1 MTPEIII
8 DGESLT
14 FEQVVAVAY
23 GKPGE
28 PNVVLSD
35 NAKSNVNRCAAAI
48 QTLLD
53 RGEIAYG
60 ITTGFGAFKDKII
73 SREEVE
79 TLQRN
84 VVLSHAVGVG
94 NPFDTAAVRAIMLI
108 RANTL
113 ARGFSGIRVET
124 LELILDCLNRGV
136 HPVIP
141 EKGSLGA
148 SGDLAPLAHFACVL
162 IGEGEAEY
170 GGETLK
176 GIEALRHAGL
186 SPVTLAA
193 KEGIAL
199 TNGTTI
205 MTAVGLLETWK
216 ALRLAEIA
224 DIAGCMSLEAL
235 HGTVSAFDE
244 RIHAL
249 RPHPRQVE
257 CARNLREILAE
268 SEFVRDFDPSNVQDA
283 YTLRCM
289 PQVHG
294 ACRDAVLYAEWLLK
308 LELNSVTDNPLIFVS
323 DAETEGHG
331 DAEKGSPP
339 YEGGVDAAS
348 ADGVVL
354 SSPRDSASND
364 KERTTPPFG
373 HPSFSKEGSA
383 QANPVTASQRL
394 PITASIE
401 VISGGNFHGEPLA
414 LAFDYLTIALSE
426 LGNISERRIMRLTD
440 EASNAHVLPPFLT
453 EHGGLNSGFMIV
465 QYTAAALCTE
475 NKILSH
481 PASVDTIPSSA
492 NVEDHVSMGV
502 TAVLKMRQVAE
513 NLETILSLELLC
525 AAQGI
530 DFTKK
535 KRGAETK
542 LGRGTREIY
551 NRIRSIVPFI
561 ERDEYMKTHIDAVM
575 KIVTNWSSVLTKT

>member
-1 MTPEIII
+1 MEIVL

-14 FEQVVAVAY
+14 LEQVIAVAN
-23 GKPGE
+23 GGPSQPK
-28 PNVVLSD
+28 VVLAES
-35 NAKSNVNRCAAAI
+35 ARSAVVRCAAAV

-84 VVLSHAVGVG
+84 VVISHGVGVG
-94 NPFDTAAVRAIMLI
+94 KPFDNPTVRAIMLI

-113 ARGFSGIRVET
+113 ARGFSGIRFET
-124 LELILDCLNRGV
+124 LQLIIDCLNAGV

-148 SGDLAPLAHFACVL
+148 SGDLAPLAHFGCLL
-162 IGEGEAEY
+162 IGEGKAEFR
-170 GGETLK
+170 GELVS
-176 GIEALRHAGL
+176 GAEALQRAGL

-193 KEGIAL
+193 KEGLAL
-199 TNGTTI
+199 TNGTTV
-205 MTAVGLLETWK
+205 MTAVGILETARARK
-216 ALRLAEIA
+216 LVELA
-224 DIAGCMSLEAL
+224 DVSGCLSLEAL

-249 RPHPRQVE
+249 RPHPRQIE
-257 CARNLREILAE
+257 CAENLRRILAG
-268 SEFVRDFDPSNVQDA
+268 SEFVREFDPSNVQDA

-308 LELNSVTDNPLIFVS
+308 LELNAVTDNPLIFVS
-323 DAETEGHG
+323 DQE
-331 DAEKGSPP
+331 PP
-339 YEGGVDAAS
+339 EGGTQNID
-348 ADGVVL
+348 
-354 SSPRDSASND
+354 
-364 KERTTPPFG
+364 
-373 HPSFSKEGSA
+373 
-383 QANPVTASQRL
+383 
-394 PITASIE
+394 

-414 LAFDYLTIALSE
+414 LAFDYLAIALTE
-426 LGNISERRIMRLTD
+426 IGNISERRIMRLTD
-440 EASNAHVLPPFLT
+440 ESSNEHILPPFLT

-475 NKILSH
+475 NKILAH

-492 NVEDHVSMGV
+492 NVEDHVSMGA
-502 TAVLKMRQVAE
+502 TAARKLRSIAN
-513 NLETILSLELLC
+513 NLECVLSLELLC

-530 DFTKK
+530 DFRSNAAGRERRLGAGTQPIYDTI
-535 KRGAETK
+535 RG
-542 LGRGTREIY
+542 
-551 NRIRSIVPFI
+551 SVPFI
-561 ERDEYMKTHIDAVM
+561 ETDVYMKDHMDAVQR
-575 KIVTNWSSVLTKT
+575 IVREWT

>member
-1 MTPEIII
+1 MNSEIPI

-14 FEQVVAVAY
+14 FEQVIAVAS
-23 GKPGE
+23 GE
-28 PNVVLSD
+28 PGSHPVTLSD
-35 NAKSNVNRCAAAI
+35 AAKSNVNRSATAV

-94 NPFDTAAVRAIMLI
+94 KPFDTRTVRAIMLI

-113 ARGFSGIRVET
+113 ARGFSGIRLET
-124 LELILDCLNRGV
+124 LELILECLNRGV

-162 IGEGEAEY
+162 IGQGEAEF
-170 GGETLK
+170 GGETLP
-176 GIEALRHAGL
+176 GAEALRRAGL
-186 SPVTLAA
+186 SAVTLAA
-193 KEGIAL
+193 KEGLAL
-199 TNGTTI
+199 TNGTTV
-205 MTAVGLLETWK
+205 MTALGLLETWK
-216 ALRLAEIA
+216 AGRLAEIA
-224 DIAGCMSLEAL
+224 DIAGCLSLEAL

-249 RPHPRQVE
+249 RPHPRQIE

-268 SEFVRDFDPSNVQDA
+268 SDLVRDFDPANVQDA

-308 LELNSVTDNPLIFVS
+308 LELNAVTDNPLIFE
-323 DAETEGHG
+323 DT
-331 DAEKGSPP
+331 
-339 YEGGVDAAS
+339 
-348 ADGVVL
+348 
-354 SSPRDSASND
+354 DSGKID
-364 KERTTPPFG
+364 
-373 HPSFSKEGSA
+373 
-383 QANPVTASQRL
+383 
-394 PITASIE
+394 

-414 LAFDYLTIALSE
+414 LAFDYLAIALTE
-426 LGNISERRIMRLTD
+426 LGNISERRVMRLTD

-453 EHGGLNSGFMIV
+453 EHGGINSGFMII

-475 NKILSH
+475 NKILAH

-492 NVEDHVSMGV
+492 NVEDHVSMGA
-502 TAVLKMRQVAE
+502 TAALKLRQVAD

-525 AAQGI
+525 ASQGV
-530 DFTKK
+530 DFRRKEL
-535 KRGAETK
+535 GPDSK
-542 LGRGTREIY
+542 LGAGTRGIY
-551 NRIRSIVPFI
+551 QRFREQIPFI
-561 ERDEYMKTHIDAVM
+561 EKDEYMKGHVDAAID
-575 KIVTNWSSVLTKT
+575 IVRTWS